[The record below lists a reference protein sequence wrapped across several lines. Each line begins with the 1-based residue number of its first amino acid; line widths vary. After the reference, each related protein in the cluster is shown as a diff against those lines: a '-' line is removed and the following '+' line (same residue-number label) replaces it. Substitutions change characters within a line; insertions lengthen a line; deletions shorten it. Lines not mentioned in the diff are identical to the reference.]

1 MNTKLY
7 NMLKSDIE
15 ARKCKALLTLHLM
28 DEKSVGI
35 GDHSTDDFYNNAKD
49 AISELATAN
58 DELDALNQ
66 YVEEGIS

>member
-15 ARKCKALLTLHLM
+15 ARKSKALLTLHLM

-58 DELDALNQ
+58 DELEALNK
-66 YVEEGIS
+66 YVEEDV